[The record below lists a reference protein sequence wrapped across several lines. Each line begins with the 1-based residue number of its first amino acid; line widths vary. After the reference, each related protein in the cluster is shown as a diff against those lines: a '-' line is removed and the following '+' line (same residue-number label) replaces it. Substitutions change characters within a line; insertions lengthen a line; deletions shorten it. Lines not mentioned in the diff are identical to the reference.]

1 MLWINV
7 RKIFKKW
14 KLYERESLFD
24 SITIFYEQQNKVKVE
39 RIFKKSD
46 NDWMHEFLFNLYFEY
61 EHEEWRELSARQ
73 IALLLWV
80 DHKTVCSILSRA
92 KQKILEQYSPKIK
105 NCV

>member
-14 KLYERESLFD
+14 KLYERESLFGTT
-24 SITIFYEQQNKVKVE
+24 TICYEQQNIVKIE
-39 RIFKKSD
+39 RTFNLSD
-46 NDWMHEFLFNLYFEY
+46 KNKIHDFLFNLYFEY
-61 EHEEWRELSARQ
+61 DHEEWRELSARQ

-80 DHKTVCSILSRA
+80 DHKTVCSILGRA